1 MANKD
6 DKGFS
11 ILKHRLVPK
20 HEILSEAEKINV
32 IERNGGDPY
41 MFPLIWVSD
50 PVAKAIEASV
60 GDLIKVTRD
69 SPTGHKT
76 IYYRFVVEE

>member
-1 MANKD
+1 MSNKD
-6 DKGFS
+6 DKGFI

-20 HEILSEAEKINV
+20 HEILSEEEKINV
-32 IERNGGDPY
+32 VERNGRDPY
-41 MFPLIWVSD
+41 LFPLISVSD

-60 GDLIKVTRD
+60 GDMIKVTRD